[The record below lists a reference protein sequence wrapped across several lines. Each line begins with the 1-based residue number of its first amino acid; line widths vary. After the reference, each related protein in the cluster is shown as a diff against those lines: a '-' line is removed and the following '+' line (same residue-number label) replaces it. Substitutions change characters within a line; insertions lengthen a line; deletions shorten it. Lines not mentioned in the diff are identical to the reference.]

1 MAAENFSCE
10 DCGKTFTRLS
20 NLHRHHRSAH
30 RSNSFRCQTCG
41 RCFNR
46 RDNYLRHT
54 RNHPENS
61 DKESYASVKVTNS
74 KNSDNGDKENMC
86 PNQSGSGK
94 SSNDIKGKVF
104 FFSFVLYICIILNVF
119 KFHIRHVFIS
129 LQTMKLK
136 RSKKIVFQKKRL

>member
-94 SSNDIKGKVF
+94 SSNDIKGKVNF
-104 FFSFVLYICIILNVF
+104 FFVC
-119 KFHIRHVFIS
+119 FIY
-129 LQTMKLK
+129 MYNIKC
-136 RSKKIVFQKKRL
+136 F